1 MKALAIYAG
10 RKALEH
16 LKRNGLGSADVRTV
30 AGAAGGP
37 KALILG
43 PLDRFLFGHWLPQ
56 SAQSVDLVGGSIG
69 ACRLA
74 AACLRD
80 PLQAFHRFERGYVA
94 QDYPVLPGERR
105 PPAQRVSALFQKTL
119 RGFYGDALSEVLHHP
134 RYRLHVIT
142 SRGKGLLS
150 QLQTRPA
157 WLGFLQAYARNLRSR
172 QALAASLE
180 RVVFSSPLGSAPAP
194 LPFDSAD
201 FPTTQV
207 QLSPENCLAALQA
220 SCSIPF
226 VLEPVHAI
234 AGAPAGWYWD
244 GGLVD
249 YHLHLNYQ
257 QLVLYPH
264 FQAEVVPGW
273 FDKHL
278 KRRHRA
284 TAFLDWMILLAPQR
298 QWVSE
303 LPNGKLPDR
312 TDFTHYARDVPARQA
327 AWRGAVSAS
336 EALADE
342 WAQWLERPD
351 LSQVSA
357 LT

>member
-16 LKRNGLGSADVRTV
+16 LQKNGLSSADVRTV

-43 PLDRFLFGHWLPQ
+43 PLDRFIFGHWLPQ
-56 SAQSVDLVGGSIG
+56 STQTVDLVGGSIG
-69 ACRLA
+69 ACRMA
-74 AACLRD
+74 AACMREPLR
-80 PLQAFHRFERGYVA
+80 AFERFERGYVA

-105 PPAQRVSALFQKTL
+105 PPAQRVSALFDKTL
-119 RGFYGDALSEVLHHP
+119 RSFYGDALPDVLHHP

-142 SRGKGLLS
+142 SRGRGLLS
-150 QLQTRPA
+150 RLQTWPA

-172 QALAASLE
+172 ETLGLSLE
-180 RVVFSSPLGSAPAP
+180 RVVFSSPVNGRAAA
-194 LPFDSAD
+194 LPFDHGD
-201 FPTTQV
+201 FPTVQV
-207 QLSPENCLAALQA
+207 MLNQDNCLPALQA

-226 VLEPVHAI
+226 VLEPVQGI
-234 AGAPAGWYWD
+234 AGAPPGWYWD

-257 QLVLYPH
+257 KLVLYPH
-264 FQAEVVPGW
+264 FQPEVVPGW
-273 FDKHL
+273 LDKHL

-284 TAFLDWMILLAPQR
+284 SPFLDSMVLLAPQA
-298 QWVSE
+298 QWVAR

-312 TDFTHYARDVPARQA
+312 TDFSHYARDVQGRQN

-336 EALADE
+336 EELADE

-351 LSQVSA
+351 TGQVLA